1 MRKKIA
7 IFGSAGLVGS
17 NILKKLDLNKYEI
30 FSPTRK
36 DLNLLDEEKV
46 LDWFLENRMDYV
58 ILAAAK
64 VGGIVANATYPT
76 EYLHENLTIQNN
88 VIMSAFK
95 SGVNNLVFL
104 GSSCI
109 YPRECPQPIK
119 EEYLLTG
126 PLEKTNKSYALA
138 KIAGIQLCDSIR
150 EQYGKKYYSL
160 MPCNLYGP
168 GDNFNP
174 EASHVIPGMM
184 IKIDRAKESG
194 AKELNLLGTGR
205 PFREFLFIEDLAD
218 GVIFVMENHKGED
231 GMINVGSG
239 EEVTIKQLAEILAK
253 EMEYDG
259 EIIFN
264 TNGPDGTPRKVMD
277 NSKVN
282 SMGWKPKINL
292 EEGIRRT
299 VKWFYQNKDSI
310 RL

>member
-1 MRKKIA
+1 
-7 IFGSAGLVGS
+7 
-17 NILKKLDLNKYEI
+17 
-30 FSPTRK
+30 
-36 DLNLLDEEKV
+36 
-46 LDWFLENRMDYV
+46 
-58 ILAAAK
+58 
-64 VGGIVANATYPT
+64 
-76 EYLHENLTIQNN
+76 
-88 VIMSAFK
+88 
-95 SGVNNLVFL
+95 
-104 GSSCI
+104 
-109 YPRECPQPIK
+109 
-119 EEYLLTG
+119 
-126 PLEKTNKSYALA
+126 
-138 KIAGIQLCDSIR
+138 
-150 EQYGKKYYSL
+150 
-160 MPCNLYGP
+160 
-168 GDNFNP
+168 
-174 EASHVIPGMM
+174 
-184 IKIDRAKESG
+184 
-194 AKELNLLGTGR
+194 
-205 PFREFLFIEDLAD
+205 LFIEDLAD